1 MTQTRTSDKGQ
12 VCWCV
17 EWASVALDLRDEISL
32 RVVRAD
38 DTLVDLG
45 FVPLETVTLGTSKVL
60 WVVLVL
66 VVGGLIFCY

>member
-1 MTQTRTSDKGQ
+1 
-12 VCWCV
+12 
-17 EWASVALDLRDEISL
+17 LRDEISL